1 MKSYH
6 IYFIGLKI
14 LLIIQLV
21 LVVFKKLT
29 RNEKVYLFTDT
40 IFKLSVGLYLIIFF
54 NLYSFPGLEFE
65 DTLIV
70 RFSGTIILLDID
82 YVSLFNIIREYI
94 PFFPKVPILEPDE

>member
-14 LLIIQLV
+14 LLILQLV
-21 LVVFKKLT
+21 LVFFKKLT
-29 RNEKVYLFTDT
+29 RNEKVYLLTDT

-65 DTLIV
+65 DTLII
-70 RFSGTIILLDID
+70 RFSGTIILFDID
-82 YVSLFNIIREYI
+82 FQSLFNMIREYI